1 MPPAAS
7 ASGAAASLQDDAGA
21 MTDQI
26 ALPFQWP
33 AEEDERDFIISDA
46 NRLAVKHLEHWSLW
60 PVMATV
66 LTGPRKS
73 GRSLLGRIFAAKS
86 GGRFV
91 DNADDQDEEKLFHA
105 WNAAQAD
112 RKPLLLAADLPPAK
126 WRIKLPDLKSRLLAS
141 PHIAIEEPDMQLMAG
156 LVEKLLNARG
166 LAAPVEV
173 IRYVVPRIERSYIG
187 VGRIVDALD
196 EAALARRRAV
206 SVKVAREA
214 LATIGITEDNYKLL

>member
-1 MPPAAS
+1 
-7 ASGAAASLQDDAGA
+7 

-33 AEEDERDFIISDA
+33 ADADERDFIISDA

-73 GRSLLGRIFAAKS
+73 GRSLLGRIFASKT

-91 DNADDQDEEKLFHA
+91 DNADSQDEEKLFHA
-105 WNAAQAD
+105 WNAAQAE
-112 RKPLLLAADLPPAK
+112 RRPLLLVADLPPAK
-126 WRIKLPDLKSRLLAS
+126 WRLRLPDLRSRLLAS
-141 PHIAIEEPDMQLMAG
+141 PHVAIEEPDAPLMAG
-156 LVEKLLNARG
+156 LIEKLLHARS
-166 LAAPVEV
+166 LAAPPEV

-187 VGRIVDALD
+187 IGRIVDALD
-196 EAALARRRAV
+196 EAALARRKAV
-206 SVKVAREA
+206 SLKVARDA
-214 LATIGITEDNYKLL
+214 LATMGVTDDTYKLL

>member
-1 MPPAAS
+1 
-7 ASGAAASLQDDAGA
+7 

-26 ALPFQWP
+26 ALPFAWP

-46 NRLAVKHLEHWSLW
+46 NRIAVRHLEHWSLW
-60 PVMATV
+60 PVMATI

-86 GGRFV
+86 GGRFI
-91 DNADDQDEEKLFHA
+91 DNAEVQDEERLFHA

-126 WRIKLPDLKSRLLAS
+126 WRIKLPDLRSRLLAS
-141 PHIAIEEPDMQLMAG
+141 PHVAIEEPDFPLMSG
-156 LVEKLLNARG
+156 LVEKLIHARG
-166 LAAPVEV
+166 LIARPEV
-173 IRYVVPRIERSYIG
+173 VRYVVPRIERSYIG

-196 EAALARRRAV
+196 EAALARRRPIGMA
-206 SVKVAREA
+206 VAREA
-214 LATIGITEDNYKLL
+214 LAAIGVTDDTYRLL

>member
-1 MPPAAS
+1 
-7 ASGAAASLQDDAGA
+7 

-33 AEEDERDFIISDA
+33 AADQERDFIVGDA
-46 NRLAVKHLEHWSLW
+46 NRTAVRHLEHWALW

-86 GGRFV
+86 GGRFI
-91 DNADDQDEEKLFHA
+91 DDADAQEEERLFHA
-105 WNAAQAD
+105 WNAAQAE
-112 RKPLLLAADLPPAK
+112 RKPLLLAAGLAPAR
-126 WRIKLPDLKSRLLAS
+126 WRIRLGDLRSRLLAS
-141 PHIAIEEPDMQLMAG
+141 PHVAIDEPDAMLMAG
-156 LVEKLLNARG
+156 LIEKLLNARG
-166 LAAPVEV
+166 LAAPADV
-173 IRYVVPRIERSYIG
+173 IRYVVPRIERSYVG

-196 EAALARRRAV
+196 EAALARRRAI

-214 LATIGITEDNYKLL
+214 LASLGVTEDTQRLL

>member
-1 MPPAAS
+1 
-7 ASGAAASLQDDAGA
+7 

-26 ALPFQWP
+26 ALPFAWP
-33 AEEDERDFIISDA
+33 ADEDERDFIISDA

-73 GRSLLGRIFAAKS
+73 GRSLLGRIFASKT

-91 DNADDQDEEKLFHA
+91 DNADSQDEEKLFHA

-112 RKPLLLAADLPPAK
+112 RKPLLLVADLPPAK
-126 WRIKLPDLKSRLLAS
+126 WRLRLPDLRSRLLAS
-141 PHIAIEEPDMQLMAG
+141 PHIAIEEPDAPLMAG
-156 LVEKLLNARG
+156 LIEKLLHARS
-166 LAAPVEV
+166 LAAPPDV

-196 EAALARRRAV
+196 EAALARRKAV
-206 SVKVAREA
+206 SLKVAREA
-214 LATIGITEDNYKLL
+214 LATMGVTDDTYRLL

>member
-1 MPPAAS
+1 
-7 ASGAAASLQDDAGA
+7 

-26 ALPFQWP
+26 ALPFAWP
-33 AEEDERDFIISDA
+33 ADEDERDFIISDA

-73 GRSLLGRIFAAKS
+73 GRSLLGRIFASKT

-91 DNADDQDEEKLFHA
+91 DNADSQDEEKLFHA

-112 RKPLLLAADLPPAK
+112 RKPLLLVADLPPAK
-126 WRIKLPDLKSRLLAS
+126 WRLRLPDLRSRLLAS
-141 PHIAIEEPDMQLMAG
+141 PHVAIEEPDAPLMAG
-156 LVEKLLNARG
+156 LIEKLLHARS
-166 LAAPVEV
+166 LAAPPDV

-196 EAALARRRAV
+196 EAALARRKAV
-206 SVKVAREA
+206 SLKVAREA
-214 LATIGITEDNYKLL
+214 LATMGVTDDTYKLL

>member
-1 MPPAAS
+1 
-7 ASGAAASLQDDAGA
+7 

-26 ALPFQWP
+26 ALPFAWP
-33 AEEDERDFIISDA
+33 ADEDERDFIISDA

-73 GRSLLGRIFAAKS
+73 GRSLLGRIFASKT

-91 DNADDQDEEKLFHA
+91 DNADSQDEEKLFHA

-112 RKPLLLAADLPPAK
+112 RKPLLLVADLPPAK
-126 WRIKLPDLKSRLLAS
+126 WRLRLPDLRSRLLAS
-141 PHIAIEEPDMQLMAG
+141 PHVAIEEPDAPLIAG
-156 LVEKLLNARG
+156 LIEKLLHARS
-166 LAAPVEV
+166 LAAPPDV

-196 EAALARRRAV
+196 EAALARRKAV
-206 SVKVAREA
+206 SLKVAREA
-214 LATIGITEDNYKLL
+214 LATMGVTDDTYKLL

>member
-1 MPPAAS
+1 
-7 ASGAAASLQDDAGA
+7 

-33 AEEDERDFIISDA
+33 ADEDERDFIISDA
-46 NRLAVKHLEHWSLW
+46 NSLAVKHLEHWSLW

-73 GRSLLGRIFAAKS
+73 GRSLLGRIFAAKT

-91 DNADDQDEEKLFHA
+91 DNADTQDEERLFHS
-105 WNAAQAD
+105 WNAAQAE

-126 WRIKLPDLKSRLLAS
+126 WRIRLPDLRSRLLAS
-141 PHIAIEEPDMQLMAG
+141 PHVAIEVPDAALMAA
-156 LVEKLLNARG
+156 LIEKLLHARG
-166 LAAPVEV
+166 LAAPADVV
-173 IRYVVPRIERSYIG
+173 RYVVPRIERSYVG

-196 EAALARRRAV
+196 EAALARRRAI
-206 SVKVAREA
+206 SLKVAREA
-214 LATIGITEDNYKLL
+214 LATIGVTDDTYTLL